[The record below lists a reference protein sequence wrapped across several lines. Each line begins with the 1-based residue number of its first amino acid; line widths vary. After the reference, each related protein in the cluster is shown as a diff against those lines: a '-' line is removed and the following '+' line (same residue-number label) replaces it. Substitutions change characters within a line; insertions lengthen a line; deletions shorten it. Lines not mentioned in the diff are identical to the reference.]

1 MFFLVMNM
9 ALADVMLGA
18 VSIPLFVYLS
28 VGPYIL
34 FHFLDI
40 TFSQSLLIRQF
51 LYPVKDV
58 MPSIKHKTLSMLTF
72 GIVWSQL
79 VFGHPYLHLVFP
91 WSRPK
96 FI

>member
-9 ALADVMLGA
+9 ALVDVMLGA

-40 TFSQSLLIRQF
+40 TFSQSLLI
-51 LYPVKDV
+51 
-58 MPSIKHKTLSMLTF
+58 SA
-72 GIVWSQL
+72 
-79 VFGHPYLHLVFP
+79 VFISCERCYA
-91 WSRPK
+91 
-96 FI
+96 IN